1 MLKGY
6 IRWIAPLVVLT
17 LIVAFMLVSTAFSAF
32 AAAPSTNH
40 HHPITVDATSTPATG
55 SGAETPDM
63 YGRH

>member
-32 AAAPSTNH
+32 AAAPTTTH
-40 HHPITVDATSTPATG
+40 HHPITTQSTATPSPG
-55 SGAETPDM
+55 GETPDM
-63 YGRH
+63 YGYH